1 MSDGPLD
8 SPLVAAYSFTRRV
21 LIMAAVVL
29 GSTLYST
36 TLLVA
41 SGMLPQMQGSM
52 AATADEIAWST
63 TFNIL
68 ATAIVKP
75 MAGFFVSNFGRR
87 RVMLFAVGG
96 FTIVTYLCGQ
106 AESLETLVL
115 WRIMQGGLGAPV
127 VPISNALVL
136 DCFPRRQAG
145 IVSSI
150 FGMTAVVLGPVV
162 GPTLGGILAETYSWR
177 YAFYMIV
184 PAGAAG
190 FVALWLVLP
199 KEPAG
204 AGTRL
209 DWIGFLSLSLG
220 LGCLQ
225 LVLSRGQ
232 RLDWYES
239 TEIILATI
247 FSALAFYLF
256 VAHSATAERP
266 FLSPRLLK
274 DRNYALGLILVL
286 IYGMLNFTPMVLL
299 PPLLQTHM
307 GYPDSTIGMI
317 VAARG
322 LGGTIGF
329 LSAIF
334 IGRMDPRIGMTMGF
348 GLLALSGVWLMQLD
362 LNSGTTDLVLNSLV
376 QGMATGVVW
385 VPLSVMAFSTLD
397 QRYMSEGMAVF
408 HLLRNIGS
416 SLFIS
421 LAFAMVISSTGSNY
435 SRMTEMM
442 TPYNRVFNLPW
453 VMGSWTLE
461 TMPGL
466 SRLAREANRQA
477 AMIGYLNAFSLYTA
491 TSVGAIVLVWMA
503 RRRRSHVAIPPP
515 KRS

>member
-1 MSDGPLD
+1 MPN
-8 SPLVAAYSFTRRV
+8 T
-21 LIMAAVVL
+21 
-29 GSTLYST
+29 
-36 TLLVA
+36 
-41 SGMLPQMQGSM
+41 
-52 AATADEIAWST
+52 
-63 TFNIL
+63 
-68 ATAIVKP
+68 
-75 MAGFFVSNFGRR
+75 
-87 RVMLFAVGG
+87 
-96 FTIVTYLCGQ
+96 
-106 AESLETLVL
+106 
-115 WRIMQGGLGAPV
+115 
-127 VPISNALVL
+127 
-136 DCFPRRQAG
+136 
-145 IVSSI
+145 
-150 FGMTAVVLGPVV
+150 
-162 GPTLGGILAETYSWR
+162 
-177 YAFYMIV
+177 
-184 PAGAAG
+184 
-190 FVALWLVLP
+190 
-199 KEPAG
+199 
-204 AGTRL
+204 GT
-209 DWIGFLSLSLG
+209 
-220 LGCLQ
+220 
-225 LVLSRGQ
+225 SR
-232 RLDWYES
+232 
-239 TEIILATI
+239 A
-247 FSALAFYLF
+247 
-256 VAHSATAERP
+256 
-266 FLSPRLLK
+266 
-274 DRNYALGLILVL
+274 
-286 IYGMLNFTPMVLL
+286 
-299 PPLLQTHM
+299 
-307 GYPDSTIGMI
+307 IGMI